1 MGNETNRL
9 PEEVNNALV
18 LAANGAPYLLI
29 VNEDGVGVHRV
40 VKDGF
45 DCDWLFDYIKDLAEE
60 QPGFKKA
67 LVDYIIELSEIL

>member
-1 MGNETNRL
+1 MGKETNRL

-45 DCDWLFDYIKDLAEE
+45 DCDWLFDYIKDLAREE
-60 QPGFKKA
+60 KGFRTA
-67 LVDYIIELSEIL
+67 LADYIIELSQEI

>member
-29 VNEDGVGVHRV
+29 VNEEGVGVHRV

-67 LVDYIIELSEIL
+67 LVDYIIELSEII

>member
-1 MGNETNRL
+1 MGNETKSL

-45 DCDWLFDYIKDLAEE
+45 DCDWLFDYIKDLAREE
-60 QPGFKKA
+60 KGFRTA
-67 LVDYIIELSEIL
+67 LADYIIELSQEL